1 MPTTAIYSKTDG
13 ICAWQ
18 NCIEAESDLTENIE
32 VKASHCGLGQR
43 AAVPILETY
52 EKFPEAFSRRMEDVE
67 YKPAFD
73 VEAAIH
79 RSREIVA
86 EEVSAR

>member
-1 MPTTAIYSKTDG
+1 MTEKIIKGHGARLD
-13 ICAWQ
+13 
-18 NCIEAESDLTENIE
+18 IEHIKQLNRLMTQ
-32 VKASHCGLGQR
+32 ASHCGLGQH
-43 AAVPILETY
+43 AAVPILTTY

-86 EEVSAR
+86 EEVSSR